1 VSIKGGKK
9 VKKAIKA
16 INIIE
21 NKLSYVKALLENT
34 TSEDKKT
41 LNTNQYSSNLGYIQ
55 ALYEVGLISNTE
67 YEAFKRK
74 TTDIYICFMKKEEN
88 K

>member
-1 VSIKGGKK
+1 

-21 NKLSYVKALLENT
+21 NKLSYVSVLLENAT
-34 TSEDKKT
+34 DYKT
-41 LNTNQYSSNLGYIQ
+41 LNTNMYSSNLGYIQ
-55 ALYEVGLISNTE
+55 SLFEVGLISNTE

-74 TTDIYICFMKKEEN
+74 ATDIYISFMKKEE